1 MALQLNH
8 LSFQFHKFPSFSLP
22 PMASIRSPTVFMA
35 STLRSGSKSVSFLLL
50 YSAVLMD
57 LLIPSCSPPVFG
69 SGFLFF
75 PSNLV
80 SECINSSWVVVI
92 SLFSFW
98 VFCFF
103 SPLIWVGAALIFH
116 GFPNLAVLLSGFSV
130 FNLLIVFIEMC
141 LVLIFLVGFFLFVI
155 DFVS

>member
-69 SGFLFF
+69 SGFCFF
-75 PSNLV
+75 PLI
-80 SECINSSWVVVI
+80 CPDAFSSDDD
-92 SLFSFW
+92 
-98 VFCFF
+98 C
-103 SPLIWVGAALIFH
+103 
-116 GFPNLAVLLSGFSV
+116 
-130 FNLLIVFIEMC
+130 
-141 LVLIFLVGFFLFVI
+141 
-155 DFVS
+155 